1 MMAREIIEFTRLAL
15 RRCVELEE
23 LLDWRPLLPDF
34 PAPPTL
40 PSWMAPPPAGDEAW
54 VRDYFRGLVA
64 TLNHADGSVA
74 ETPVVTEAFERA
86 CQALRTTQA
95 A

>member
-23 LLDWRPLLPDF
+23 LLDWRSLLPDF

-40 PSWMAPPPAGDEAW
+40 PPWLPPAPAVDADW
-54 VRDYFRGLVA
+54 VRDYFRGLAA
-64 TLNHADGSVA
+64 TLDRAGGSVA
-74 ETPVVTEAFERA
+74 ETPAVVEAFERA
-86 CQALRTTQA
+86 SRAVRTPRA